1 MTGHMM
7 PLLGKPHYW
16 HLPYFPGDIIIFLHT
31 VKQIFILKGYVF
43 HTPVQNGKRVRS
55 IDLLHWTL

>member
-1 MTGHMM
+1 MM
-7 PLLGKPHYW
+7 PLLGKPDYW
-16 HLPYFPGDIIIFLHT
+16 QLPYFPGDIIIFLHT

-43 HTPVQNGKRVRS
+43 HAPVQNGERVRS